1 MTPTTEYSEVSF
13 YDQRALPRV
22 PAVYQVWAKSVC
34 LYVGRASNLFRRW
47 ANGHHVAVR
56 CVSSGADTIRWEPVL
71 LEEIEEREA
80 SRIAELRPIL
90 NSTSGTV
97 KPIRPDGCITVEQF
111 DFLVNLKPSPDA
123 YRLCARIMA
132 SANFGGLVNKSN
144 EEYAREI
151 GIDKSRVSRLI
162 GKLHDAGVI
171 HRIGPRSIFI
181 NPAYLFRGNAKA
193 QNEAVKQWSEL
204 RRPKLVDCQ
213 RKTA

>member
-1 MTPTTEYSEVSF
+1 MFMETFESTTGTSVLVLDSSTGEILT
-13 YDQRALPRV
+13 DQLQFTKRLDKFVMPGGYAIVALV
-22 PAVYQVWAKSVC
+22 FFSK
-34 LYVGRASNLFRRW
+34 L
-47 ANGHHVAVR
+47 
-56 CVSSGADTIRWEPVL
+56 
-71 LEEIEEREA
+71 
-80 SRIAELRPIL
+80 AELKI
-90 NSTSGTV
+90 SA
-97 KPIRPDGCITVEQF
+97 
-111 DFLVNLKPSPDA
+111 DA